1 MGGRTPAIFKSME
14 NLASAD
20 RPIMI
25 CERPENCNIL
35 QSKLGSAIKSLK
47 KNLFLELTALLTL
60 RNKVY
65 KALKK

>member
-1 MGGRTPAIFKSME
+1 ME

-35 QSKLGSAIKSLK
+35 QSKLGSVIKSLK
-47 KNLFLELTALLTL
+47 KNLFLELAALLTL

-65 KALKK
+65 KA